1 MIDGAAEGARSVAR
15 ARTHSHNTPAS
26 LVIPHSTQ
34 PKRTH
39 THTHN
44 RPNQLTS
51 SPVWF
56 LKDISF
62 CWAAHA
68 SRLTNSVCV
77 TEGGRKGG
85 GKADESMC
93 G

>member
-1 MIDGAAEGARSVAR
+1 MDDLERE
-15 ARTHSHNTPAS
+15 RTGRGRGDEKERGWAVG
-26 LVIPHSTQ
+26 L
-34 PKRTH
+34 KRLDAH

-85 GKADESMC
+85 GKADENVC